1 MHPREGW
8 IEPGVR
14 RRRPPEET
22 AISRRQLLGAG
33 AGLALGGLL
42 AGCGGSSSGSGT
54 TVKAPTGAGGVPLP
68 RQNAPVK
75 WPIFS
80 DNKPIASGLAPETGA
95 TLQIYNWVAY
105 INEATIKNFC
115 KLHNCKYQLTTFN
128 TMSEAIA
135 KLGSGQLKFD
145 VFFPTVDV
153 LGQLIEAK
161 MMRPLNHSYIPNLA
175 NTWTD
180 YRSPFYDVGAQY
192 TMPYSI
198 YTTGM
203 AYRKDKVGN
212 LTPSWNMPWQ
222 ASQYKGKVAVL
233 DDDRETI
240 GLALLRAGNLD
251 LNTTNTA
258 QVQAAGAALRQ
269 LSSLTNVRIDNNDYT
284 DVPTGKTWVHHG
296 WSGDMAASY
305 QYLPKGTSVDVLG
318 YWFPPNNRGPVAN
331 DLMVNLTSGSNPVL
345 SHMFINYFLDVN
357 NALDNYSY
365 VGYMQPLSEVTPQ
378 KLISE
383 QLLPPQLT
391 STVVLPSYFRN
402 GIFELELPPAATQ
415 VWEST
420 WNSFSH
426 GL

>member
-14 RRRPPEET
+14 RRPDPEET

-33 AGLALGGLL
+33 AGLAAGALL
-42 AGCGGSSSGSGT
+42 AGCGGSSSTVT
-54 TVKAPTGAGGVPLP
+54 TLKGAGGVPLP

-80 DNKPIASGLAPETGA
+80 DNKPIASGLQPETGA

-115 KLHNCKYQLTTFN
+115 KKYNCKYQLTTFN
-128 TMSEAIA
+128 TIQEAIA

-145 VFFPTVDV
+145 IFFPTVDY
-153 LGQLIEAK
+153 LGQLVEAK

-175 NTWTD
+175 NTWPD
-180 YRSPFYDVGAQY
+180 YRSPFYDVGSQY

-198 YTTGM
+198 YTTGI

-269 LSSLTNVRIDNNDYT
+269 LSSLTNVRI
-284 DVPTGKTWVHHG
+284 H
-296 WSGDMAASY
+296 
-305 QYLPKGTSVDVLG
+305 
-318 YWFPPNNRGPVAN
+318 
-331 DLMVNLTSGSNPVL
+331 
-345 SHMFINYFLDVN
+345 
-357 NALDNYSY
+357 
-365 VGYMQPLSEVTPQ
+365 
-378 KLISE
+378 
-383 QLLPPQLT
+383 
-391 STVVLPSYFRN
+391 
-402 GIFELELPPAATQ
+402 
-415 VWEST
+415 
-420 WNSFSH
+420 
-426 GL
+426 